1 MAEKEKE
8 KQEVTLEDLQKQIAD
23 ITKQVSS
30 LTEENKSLKEQVT
43 QKDLEITKLTL
54 GGVTKQVTK
63 EITEDEEVTFDFD
76 F

>member
-1 MAEKEKE
+1 MAEEK
-8 KQEVTLEDLQKQIAD
+8 KKEVTLEDLQKQVAEV
-23 ITKQVSS
+23 TKQVTA

-54 GGVTKQVTK
+54 GGVKKQQVINEVEK
-63 EITEDEEVTFDFD
+63 EDVTFDFD